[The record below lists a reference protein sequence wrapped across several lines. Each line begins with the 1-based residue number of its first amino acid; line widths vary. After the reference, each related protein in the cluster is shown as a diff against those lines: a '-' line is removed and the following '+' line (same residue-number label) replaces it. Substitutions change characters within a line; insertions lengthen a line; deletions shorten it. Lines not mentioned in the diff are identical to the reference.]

1 MLLRELSRRYPT
13 QTAMWPDL
21 VVILPPT
28 GYCYS
33 GLLQCLKPVFVEMF
47 VSELA
52 VETLDV
58 AVLHGAPWLNQNVS
72 NPMAL
77 RPSQKRSTCEFRP
90 VVGSHHLWVA
100 TK

>member
-1 MLLRELSRRYPT
+1 
-13 QTAMWPDL
+13 MWPDL

-28 GYCYS
+28 GQCCS
-33 GLLQCLKPVFVEMF
+33 GLLQSLKPVFVEMF

-58 AVLHGAPWLNQNVS
+58 AVLHGVPWLNQNVS

-77 RPSQKRSTCEFRP
+77 LPSQKRSTCELRS
-90 VVGSHHLWVA
+90 VVGPNYLG
-100 TK
+100 